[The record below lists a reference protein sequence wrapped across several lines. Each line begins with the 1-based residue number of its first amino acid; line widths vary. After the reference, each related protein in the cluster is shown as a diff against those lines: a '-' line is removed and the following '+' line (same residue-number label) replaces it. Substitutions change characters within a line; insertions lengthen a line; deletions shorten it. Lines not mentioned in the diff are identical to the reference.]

1 MSSLRAITKGAGIV
15 FAGLVIAKA
24 LSFLYRLFI
33 VRAYTAT
40 DYGLFS
46 ESVAV
51 ITLLKT
57 VAIFGMATAMVR
69 YVAFY
74 GAKKDGAGVR
84 HVFATIMKFSVL
96 VSATLAA
103 ASYMA
108 SDYIALSVFGEPG
121 LADFLRVFSVS
132 LPFYCSSL
140 LIAYYFMGL
149 KMAKEQ
155 ITLQEVAPNLL
166 RLAILAALW
175 IAGIGT
181 MGIAWSWTI
190 SFAAVALISLPLLKR
205 TLAFVPDAKDSR
217 PIGLFVELL
226 VFSIPMFVSD
236 FVITLM
242 NFMGTISVGIFN
254 DAALVGIYN
263 AAVPVADMLLVVP
276 LSFSALFMP
285 LITECY
291 SLRRAK
297 LASMTNRFVI
307 KWVFLTNL
315 AGFLPMALFSQQL
328 LSVMFG
334 SQYAIGGTAL
344 AILALG
350 FMISSFEATAI
361 GILAAIKK
369 TRYIMISIVSSAAVN
384 LLLSVYLV
392 PLYGIIGA
400 ALSMAV
406 SFILK
411 TVISVAFVWKL
422 KRINPLGI
430 YVLKGL
436 AAGVLAS
443 VTVYIVYKSVFNSA
457 SLAVFIL
464 FYVLFC
470 LLYAFMLLLFKCF
483 DKEDIEIIKAVR
495 KKTGLKLVLLS
506 KIAKRL
512 M

>member
-1 MSSLRAITKGAGIV
+1 MSSLKTITKGAGIV

-33 VRAYTAT
+33 IRAYTAT

-74 GAKKDGAGVR
+74 GAKKNGAGVR
-84 HVFATIMKFSVL
+84 HVFTTIMKFSVP
-96 VSATLAA
+96 VSVALAA
-103 ASYMA
+103 ASYLA

-132 LPFYCSSL
+132 LPFYCSAL

-155 ITLQEVAPNLL
+155 ISLQEVAPNLL
-166 RLAILAALW
+166 RLAILAAIW
-175 IAGIGT
+175 VAGVGAI
-181 MGIAWSWTI
+181 GIAWSWTL
-190 SFAAVALISLPLLKR
+190 SFVAVVLFSIPFIKR
-205 TLAFVPDAKDSR
+205 TRPFAFDAKDSR
-217 PIGLFVELL
+217 PAGLGVEILI
-226 VFSIPMFVSD
+226 FSIPMFVSD

-254 DAALVGIYN
+254 DATLVGIYN
-263 AAVPVADMLLVVP
+263 AAVPVADMLLIVP

-291 SLRRAK
+291 SLRKAK

-307 KWVFLTNL
+307 KWVFLVNL
-315 AGFLPMALFSQQL
+315 AGFMPMALFSQQL
-328 LSVMFG
+328 LSAMFG

-344 AILALG
+344 AILAVG
-350 FMISSFEATAI
+350 FMVSSFEATAI

-369 TRYIMISIVSSAAVN
+369 TRYIMISIVSSAAVS

-392 PLYGIIGA
+392 PPYGIIGA
-400 ALSMAV
+400 ALAMAI

-411 TVISVAFVWKL
+411 TLISVTFVWKL
-422 KRINPLGI
+422 KRINPLGN
-430 YVLKGL
+430 YVPKGL
-436 AAGVLAS
+436 AAGAIAA
-443 VTVYIVYKSVFNSA
+443 VTVYIVYKSLFNGA
-457 SLAVFIL
+457 SLAVFGL

-470 LLYAFMLLLFKCF
+470 LLYGSMLLLFKCF

-495 KKTGLKLVLLS
+495 KRTGLKLVLFS
-506 KIAKRL
+506 KIAKKL
-512 M
+512 I